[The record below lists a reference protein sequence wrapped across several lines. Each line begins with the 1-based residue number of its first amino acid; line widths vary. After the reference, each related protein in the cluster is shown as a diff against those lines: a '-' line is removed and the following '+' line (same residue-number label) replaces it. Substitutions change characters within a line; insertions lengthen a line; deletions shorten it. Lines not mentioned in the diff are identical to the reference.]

1 MNEENKVITPNETP
15 ETTVEDTNAENT
27 VSALNE
33 TADTAVENTKE
44 NASEQVADDKKGK
57 KGKKNKPK
65 KNKEKGSF
73 KAFLK
78 SRKARH
84 GSLAIV
90 IVAVVVAIVIVLN
103 VICGL
108 LVDRFPDLK
117 LDLTANQSF
126 ALQDDT
132 IDYVSHLNKD
142 VTLYVLMPEN
152 EVENQGTYFIQA
164 KNLLDK
170 IKSNSNGKIDL
181 KYIDLTSNPTFTSNY
196 PNVDWSSESGN
207 NYFMLVE
214 CGEQYRALKVEDCF
228 EYDETTYSYYGQYQF
243 TGTTIEQAVVTAI
256 LNVTADD
263 KVVVD
268 MIKGNNE
275 QDYSAIKTLL
285 ENNAYEVNEISL
297 VTQAIDDDAEFIMI
311 YAPSVD
317 LDESA
322 VEKISDWLDNDGKY
336 GRTLIYVPCDEKVD
350 TPNIDALLDQW
361 GMQVDDG
368 YVFETNTDYLISG
381 STPYAFI
388 TDYSDYYKDNL
399 KNSKIPVVVSYA
411 HDIIIKDSEMAH
423 SLLTTSDKAGVQP
436 YDYDENWNYEDAM
449 TGEPLNIAAEGV
461 KTNNDEKSSRV
472 VVLGSPSMLNETVMS
487 YNSYNNSAYFMNVVN
502 TIADK
507 DDNGI
512 TIESKSLES
521 AELGVTDVTTQ
532 SVMIAIFVV
541 ILPAAI
547 LIAGLIVWLRR
558 RNR

>member
-170 IKSNSNGKIDL
+170 IKSNSNGKID
-181 KYIDLTSNPTFTSNY
+181 F
-196 PNVDWSSESGN
+196 
-207 NYFMLVE
+207 
-214 CGEQYRALKVEDCF
+214 
-228 EYDETTYSYYGQYQF
+228 
-243 TGTTIEQAVVTAI
+243 
-256 LNVTADD
+256 
-263 KVVVD
+263 
-268 MIKGNNE
+268 
-275 QDYSAIKTLL
+275 
-285 ENNAYEVNEISL
+285 
-297 VTQAIDDDAEFIMI
+297 
-311 YAPSVD
+311 
-317 LDESA
+317 
-322 VEKISDWLDNDGKY
+322 
-336 GRTLIYVPCDEKVD
+336 
-350 TPNIDALLDQW
+350 
-361 GMQVDDG
+361 
-368 YVFETNTDYLISG
+368 
-381 STPYAFI
+381 
-388 TDYSDYYKDNL
+388 
-399 KNSKIPVVVSYA
+399 
-411 HDIIIKDSEMAH
+411 
-423 SLLTTSDKAGVQP
+423 
-436 YDYDENWNYEDAM
+436 
-449 TGEPLNIAAEGV
+449 
-461 KTNNDEKSSRV
+461 
-472 VVLGSPSMLNETVMS
+472 
-487 YNSYNNSAYFMNVVN
+487 
-502 TIADK
+502 
-507 DDNGI
+507 
-512 TIESKSLES
+512 
-521 AELGVTDVTTQ
+521 
-532 SVMIAIFVV
+532 
-541 ILPAAI
+541 
-547 LIAGLIVWLRR
+547 
-558 RNR
+558 